1 MKKKMTLKQVR
12 TIIFGLILVVSSF
25 GAGFFYAK
33 KAFSSEE
40 NSSLFTI
47 DRKTSIGKEQGFS
60 LFWDVWDRLEK
71 DFLNKAALVSKTMV
85 NGAIKGMVA
94 SLDDPYTVYLE
105 PKENKYS
112 KEDLSGEFYGVG
124 IQLGYRDGYLAVIA
138 PLSGMPAEKQGIK
151 AGDFIVKVDG
161 NDMTD
166 VSLPEAVT
174 MIRGPN
180 GTKVKLTMLRAGE
193 PDTFDVEIVRQ
204 VIIVPSVELKFLE
217 ASGGEKIAHLKLTRF
232 GDKTDEEWLKA
243 VDEILKDENL
253 KGVILD
259 LRNNPGGY
267 LKGAVFIASEFLSSG
282 VVVSQEGSKEET
294 QTYSVSR
301 SGKITEQ
308 KLVVLVN
315 EGSASASEIVAGA
328 IQDHNRAKI
337 VGVKT
342 FGKGT
347 VQEASDLPGGA
358 GIHITVAHWLL
369 PNGASIDKEGIT
381 PDVEV
386 EDNIETE
393 DVDEQ
398 LQKALEILGN

>member
-40 NSSLFTI
+40 SSSLFTI
-47 DRKTSIGKEQGFS
+47 DRKTSIEKEQGFS

-328 IQDHNRAKI
+328 IQDHNRAEI
-337 VGVKT
+337 V
-342 FGKGT
+342 
-347 VQEASDLPGGA
+347 
-358 GIHITVAHWLL
+358 
-369 PNGASIDKEGIT
+369 
-381 PDVEV
+381 
-386 EDNIETE
+386 
-393 DVDEQ
+393 
-398 LQKALEILGN
+398 